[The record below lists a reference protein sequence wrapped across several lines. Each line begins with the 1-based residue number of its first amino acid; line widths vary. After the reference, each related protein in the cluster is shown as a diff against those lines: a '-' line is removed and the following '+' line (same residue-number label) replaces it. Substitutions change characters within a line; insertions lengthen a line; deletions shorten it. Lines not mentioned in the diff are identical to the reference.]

1 VDLGDLVVLVI
12 TFTLTRVS
20 GNLHGEFVALV
31 MDPSLVKNVE
41 IVGHTR
47 SQILIRHTNL
57 EECDGGEV
65 YFLAKKILLDDL
77 ATRRQFLA
85 QSFHL

>member
-1 VDLGDLVVLVI
+1 VDLRDLIVLVI

-20 GNLHGEFVALV
+20 GNLHSEFVALV
-31 MDPSLVKNVE
+31 MDPGLVKNVE

-47 SQILIRHTNL
+47 SKILIRHTNL
-57 EECDGGEV
+57 EECDGREV
-65 YFLAKKILLDDL
+65 DFLAKKILLDNL
-77 ATRRQFLA
+77 TTRRQLLA